1 VRGIISPIDS
11 TLLKNKKANCP
22 TRSVN
27 YTRKNKVM
35 GLFDR
40 IKRVVSSNLND
51 LVNKAEDPEK
61 MLEQAILEMQEDLV
75 QLRQGVAQAIAAQK
89 RSEKQYND
97 AQNEINKWQRNAQL
111 ALQKGDENLARQA
124 LERKKTYT
132 DTSTALKASLDTQ
145 STQVETLKRNLIQL
159 ESKISEAKTKKEM
172 LRARITT
179 AKAQEQL
186 QNMVSGMNTSS
197 AMSAFERMEE
207 KVLMQEARAQSAGEL
222 AGADLESQFAR
233 LEGSSDVDD
242 ELAALKAQM
251 LPPATPQNQAQL
263 PPQQETT
270 APNPKSNE
278 VVDAELD
285 SLRKQLDQL

>member
-1 VRGIISPIDS
+1 
-11 TLLKNKKANCP
+11 
-22 TRSVN
+22 
-27 YTRKNKVM
+27 M

-40 IKRVVSSNLND
+40 IKRVVGANLND

-75 QLRQGVAQAIAAQK
+75 QLRQGVAQSIAAQK
-89 RSEKQYND
+89 RTEKQYND

-124 LERKKTYT
+124 LERKKTYS
-132 DTSTALKASLDTQ
+132 DTSTALKTSLDQ
-145 STQVETLKRNLIQL
+145 QNVQVETLKRNLIQL

-172 LRARITT
+172 LKARITT

-222 AGADLESQFAR
+222 AGADLETQFAR
-233 LEGSSDVDD
+233 LESGSDVDD

-251 LPPATPQNQAQL
+251 TLGPASSPNQPQL
-263 PPQQETT
+263 PPQQQTT
-270 APNPKSNE
+270 SPKSNE

-285 SLRKQLDQL
+285 SLRKQLDQM

>member
-1 VRGIISPIDS
+1 
-11 TLLKNKKANCP
+11 
-22 TRSVN
+22 
-27 YTRKNKVM
+27 M

-89 RSEKQYND
+89 RTEKQYND

-124 LERKKTYT
+124 LERKKTFT
-132 DTSTALKASLDTQ
+132 DTSTALKTSLDQQ

-172 LRARITT
+172 LKARITT

-186 QNMVSGMNTSS
+186 EGMVRGMNSNS
-197 AMSAFERMEE
+197 AMAAFERMEE
-207 KVLMQEARAQSAGEL
+207 KVLMQEARAQSAAEL

-233 LEGSSDVDD
+233 LESGSDVDD
-242 ELAALKAQM
+242 ELAALKAS
-251 LPPATPQNQAQL
+251 LAPASPANQPQL
-263 PPQQETT
+263 PPQQTT
-270 APNPKSNE
+270 PPNTASQSNE
-278 VVDAELD
+278 VVDAELE

>member
-1 VRGIISPIDS
+1 
-11 TLLKNKKANCP
+11 
-22 TRSVN
+22 
-27 YTRKNKVM
+27 M

-40 IKRVVSSNLND
+40 IRRVVSANLND

-89 RSEKQYND
+89 RTEKQYND
-97 AQNEINKWQRNAQL
+97 AQNEINKWQRNAGL

-124 LERKKTYT
+124 LERKKTFT
-132 DTSTALKASLDTQ
+132 DTGSALKSSLDQQTV
-145 STQVETLKRNLIQL
+145 QVETLKRNLIQL

-172 LRARITT
+172 LKARITA

-186 QNMVSGMNTSS
+186 QGMVRGMNTSG
-197 AMSAFERMEE
+197 AMAAFERMED
-207 KVLMQEARAQSAGEL
+207 KVLMQEARAQSAAEL
-222 AGADLESQFAR
+222 TGTNLESQFAK

-242 ELAALKAQM
+242 ELAAMKAQM
-251 LPPATPQNQAQL
+251 SLPGGSPNQPQL
-263 PPQQETT
+263 PQQTT
-270 APNPKSNE
+270 APKSNNNE

-285 SLRKQLDQL
+285 LLRKQLDQM

>member
-1 VRGIISPIDS
+1 
-11 TLLKNKKANCP
+11 
-22 TRSVN
+22 
-27 YTRKNKVM
+27 M

-75 QLRQGVAQAIAAQK
+75 QLRQGVAQTIASQK

-132 DTSTALKASLDTQ
+132 DTSAALKASLDTQ

-186 QNMVSGMNTSS
+186 QGMVSGMNTSS
-197 AMSAFERMEE
+197 AMAAFERMEE

-251 LPPATPQNQAQL
+251 LPPATPQSQAQL

-270 APNPKSNE
+270 APKSNE

>member
-1 VRGIISPIDS
+1 
-11 TLLKNKKANCP
+11 
-22 TRSVN
+22 
-27 YTRKNKVM
+27 M

-75 QLRQGVAQAIAAQK
+75 QLRQGVAQTIAAQK

-145 STQVETLKRNLIQL
+145 STQVDTLKRNLIQL

-186 QNMVSGMNTSS
+186 QGMVRGMNTSS

-207 KVLMQEARAQSAGEL
+207 KVLMQESRAQALGEL
-222 AGADLESQFAR
+222 AGADLETQFAQ
-233 LEGSSDVDD
+233 LEGGSDVDD

-251 LPPATPQNQAQL
+251 LPPATPQSQPQL
-263 PPQQETT
+263 PPQQQTT
-270 APNPKSNE
+270 APKSNE

>member
-1 VRGIISPIDS
+1 
-11 TLLKNKKANCP
+11 
-22 TRSVN
+22 
-27 YTRKNKVM
+27 M

-40 IKRVVSSNLND
+40 IRRVVGANLND

-89 RSEKQYND
+89 RTEKQYND

-124 LERKKTYT
+124 LERKKTFT
-132 DTSTALKASLDTQ
+132 DTSGALKTSLDQ
-145 STQVETLKRNLIQL
+145 QYTQVESLKRNLIQL

-172 LRARITT
+172 LKARITT

-186 QNMVSGMNTSS
+186 EGMVRGMNSSS
-197 AMSAFERMEE
+197 AMAAFERMEE
-207 KVLMQEARAQSAGEL
+207 KVMMQEARAQSSAEL
-222 AGADLESQFAR
+222 AGADLETQFAQ
-233 LEGSSDVDD
+233 LESGSDVDD

-251 LPPATPQNQAQL
+251 LPPAAAPNQPQL
-263 PPQQETT
+263 PPEQQSSP
-270 APNPKSNE
+270 AQSNE
-278 VVDAELD
+278 VVDSELE

>member
-1 VRGIISPIDS
+1 
-11 TLLKNKKANCP
+11 
-22 TRSVN
+22 
-27 YTRKNKVM
+27 M

-40 IKRVVSSNLND
+40 IRRVVSANLND

-61 MLEQAILEMQEDLV
+61 MLDQAVLEMQEDLV
-75 QLRQGVAQAIAAQK
+75 QLRQGVAQTIAAQK
-89 RSEKQYND
+89 RTEKQYND

-132 DTSTALKASLDTQ
+132 ETGTALKASLDQ
-145 STQVETLKRNLIQL
+145 QNTQVETLKRNLIQL

-172 LRARITT
+172 LKARITT

-186 QNMVSGMNTSS
+186 QGMVSGMNTSS

-207 KVLMQEARAQSAGEL
+207 KVLIQEARAQSAGEL
-222 AGADLESQFAR
+222 AGADLETQFAR
-233 LEGSSDVDD
+233 LESGSDVDD

-251 LPPATPQNQAQL
+251 LPPATPTNQGQL
-263 PPQQETT
+263 PPSSPTT
-270 APNPKSNE
+270 APKPTQP
-278 VVDAELD
+278 VDTDLEALKKELD
-285 SLRKQLDQL
+285 KL

>member
-1 VRGIISPIDS
+1 
-11 TLLKNKKANCP
+11 
-22 TRSVN
+22 
-27 YTRKNKVM
+27 M

-132 DTSTALKASLDTQ
+132 DTSAALKASLDTQ

-172 LRARITT
+172 LKARITT

-186 QNMVSGMNTSS
+186 QGMVRGMNTSS

-207 KVLMQEARAQSAGEL
+207 KVLMQESRAQAQGEL
-222 AGADLESQFAR
+222 AGADLETQFAR

-251 LPPATPQNQAQL
+251 LPPATPVTQAQL

-270 APNPKSNE
+270 PAKSNE

>member
-1 VRGIISPIDS
+1 
-11 TLLKNKKANCP
+11 
-22 TRSVN
+22 
-27 YTRKNKVM
+27 M

-132 DTSTALKASLDTQ
+132 DSSTSLKASLDTQ
-145 STQVETLKRNLIQL
+145 STQVDTLKRNLIQL

-172 LRARITT
+172 LKARITT

-186 QNMVSGMNTSS
+186 EGMVRGMNTSS

-207 KVLMQEARAQSAGEL
+207 KVLMQEARAQAGQEL

-251 LPPATPQNQAQL
+251 LPPAAPQNQAQL
-263 PPQQETT
+263 PPQQQTT
-270 APNPKSNE
+270 APKSNE

>member
-1 VRGIISPIDS
+1 
-11 TLLKNKKANCP
+11 
-22 TRSVN
+22 
-27 YTRKNKVM
+27 M

-40 IKRVVSSNLND
+40 IKRVVSANIND

-89 RSEKQYND
+89 RTEKQYND

-124 LERKKTYT
+124 LERKKTYN
-132 DTSTALKASLDTQ
+132 DTSVALKASLDQQ

-159 ESKISEAKTKKEM
+159 ESKLSEAKTKKEM
-172 LRARITT
+172 LKARITT

-186 QNMVSGMNTSS
+186 EGMVRGMNTSS
-197 AMSAFERMEE
+197 AMAAFERMEE
-207 KVLMQEARAQSAGEL
+207 KVLMQEARAQSAAEL

-233 LEGSSDVDD
+233 LEAGSDVDD
-242 ELAALKAQM
+242 ELAALKAS
-251 LPPATPQNQAQL
+251 LAPASPANQPQL
-263 PPQQETT
+263 PPQQQTT
-270 APNPKSNE
+270 PNQTTSPQSNE
-278 VVDAELD
+278 VVDAELE